1 MSVMNL
7 QRVDPLSLDARTAE
21 QLAEVKNASAQA
33 AGISVL
39 PINAASIA
47 AEARYTHDDRPYD
60 AMWLVREDE
69 DGDAVAM
76 ASLELSR
83 WDNPHLALGFCSVHP
98 NVRRRGI
105 GTQLLRAQAAYC
117 RDQERSLLLTFC
129 HGGTA
134 GEDLLLEYGFEVAQP
149 MAQRRL
155 YPQRVDYDQIQLLA
169 DDAAG
174 KAGDYE
180 LIRLDGPAPDE
191 WLPGLVSLFEAMND
205 APQDDMDTTP
215 DVYPVE
221 RLRAYDAAMS
231 HRRQHLYR
239 LIARHLPT
247 GEWAGHTIV
256 CVDEHSPGMAM
267 QEDTTVIEAH
277 RGHRLGMWLKATML
291 LWLREEQPG
300 LETIDT
306 WNAESNGH
314 MIAVNDELGC
324 VVNSRGTA
332 LQLHL

>member
-1 MSVMNL
+1 MTLMNV
-7 QRVDPLSLDARTAE
+7 QRIDPLSLDAGTAE
-21 QLAEVKNASAQA
+21 QLAETKNASALA
-33 AGISVL
+33 AGLHVVTITGASV
-39 PINAASIA
+39 A

-60 AMWLVREDE
+60 AMWIVRE

-76 ASLELSR
+76 GSLELPR
-83 WDNPHLALGFCSVHP
+83 WDNPHMALGFCSVHP
-98 NVRRRGI
+98 NVQRRGL
-105 GTQLLRAQAAYC
+105 GSQLLNAQTARC
-117 RDQERSLLLTFC
+117 REHGRNLLLTFC
-129 HGGTA
+129 TRGTP

-155 YPQRVDYDQIQLLA
+155 YPQRLDYDHIQALA

-180 LIRLDGPAPDE
+180 LVRLDGPAPE
-191 WLPGLVSLFEAMND
+191 GWLPGLISLFEAMND
-205 APQDDMDTTP
+205 APTDDMATTP

-239 LIARHLPT
+239 LMARHVPT
-247 GEWAGHTIV
+247 GQWAGHTIV
-256 CVDEHSPGMAM
+256 CVNELCPGAAM
-267 QEDTTVIEAH
+267 QEDTTVIQAH
-277 RGHRLGMWLKATML
+277 RGHRLGMWLKAEML
-291 LWLREEQPG
+291 LWLREEQPA

-306 WNAESNGH
+306 WNAESNEH

-324 VVNSRGTA
+324 TVNARGSA
-332 LQLHL
+332 LQLRL